1 MLNFSRKLYL
11 GFSFILILLMSVSI
25 TSYVTLTSTSK
36 GFDDYRSLAQVN
48 DIVDNIQ
55 ASMLM
60 VRMNLKDFIITSD
73 NKDKQQF
80 ESYLQKTK
88 RYIAEANNLITDPAR
103 INKIQKLSS
112 LLNQYDTAFED
123 VVTLKKDQDEL
134 INNVLNEKGALI
146 ERNLSS
152 ILTSAKNDD
161 DITAAYNAS
170 LVTRNLLLARL
181 YVMKFLTSNAKND
194 ADRVAEEFTSM
205 DVNLKVLNDEL
216 QDPERIMLLNS
227 VITNST
233 IYKQAFE
240 NVVKIINNRNSIV
253 NGTLNRIGPEIA
265 DTTEELKLL
274 IEDSQSILGSDLQK
288 NNSTAT
294 IMVEV
299 IAFFAILFGIIIAV
313 FITRSTLS
321 NLGGDPSVVT
331 DIVRR
336 VSLGDLT
343 IELKNNNELDT
354 SLYAAVREMVGSLQN
369 KATLARK
376 IADGDLSAE
385 VILTSDKDIL
395 GQALQDMVKNL
406 NSILADIQGA
416 GNQIATG
423 SSQVSSFSHA
433 LADGANQQKGNLQT
447 IAAALEQLSVQTSEN
462 ATSAKEASQYSN
474 IAQTAV
480 TEGQQHMQ
488 EMVIAMNEIKVA
500 GENIATLLQT
510 IDEIAE
516 QTNLL
521 ALNAAIEAARA
532 GEQGRGFAVVADE
545 VRGLASRSTNAAAE
559 TAKLIQ
565 LSSAKTDSG
574 TAIAKNTSE
583 ALQDIFKSI
592 NDTTELVSRIAL
604 ATGEQAHAVDEVS
617 RSITSVGDV
626 VEQNAAGSLQG
637 AAAAEELS
645 NEAATMKETL
655 KYFTLK
661 NR

>member
-11 GFSFILILLMSVSI
+11 GFSFILVLLMSVSI

-55 ASMLM
+55 ANMLM
-60 VRMNLKDFIITSD
+60 LRMNLKDFIITSD
-73 NKDKQQF
+73 NKDKQEF
-80 ESYLQKTK
+80 KSYLQKTK
-88 RYIAEANNLITDPAR
+88 RYITEANNLITDPER
-103 INKIQKLSS
+103 IKEIQKLSS
-112 LLNQYDTAFED
+112 LLNQYDNAFDD
-123 VVTLKKDQDEL
+123 VVLLKKEQNEL
-134 INNVLNEKGALI
+134 IYNVLSVKGGLV
-146 ERNLSS
+146 ERGLLS

-161 DITAAYNAS
+161 DMIASYNAS
-170 LVTRNLLLARL
+170 LITRNFLLARL
-181 YVMKFLTSNAKND
+181 SVMKFITYSTKND
-194 ADRVAEEFTSM
+194 EELVAQAFTDM
-205 DVNLKVLNDEL
+205 DVNLKVLSDEL
-216 QDPERIMLLNS
+216 QNPERIELLNGIIKN
-227 VITNST
+227 ITV
-233 IYKQAFE
+233 YKQAF
-240 NVVKIINNRNSIV
+240 VDIVKVINNRNSIV

-274 IEDSQSILGSDLQK
+274 IEDSQGILGSNLQK

-299 IAFFAILFGIIIAV
+299 IAFFALLFGIIIAV

-321 NLGGDPSVVT
+321 NLGGDPSDVT
-331 DIVRR
+331 NIVRR
-336 VSLGDLT
+336 VSQGDLT

-354 SLYAAVREMVGSLQN
+354 SLYAAVREMVSSLQN

-385 VILTSDKDIL
+385 VILTSDKDVL

-406 NSILADIQGA
+406 NSILTDIQGA

-462 ATSAKEASQYSN
+462 AASAKEASQYSN

-488 EMVIAMNEIKVA
+488 EMVVAMNEIKDA

-565 LSSAKTDSG
+565 LSSSKTDSG
-574 TAIAKNTSE
+574 TAIANSTSE

-592 NDTTELVSRIAL
+592 NDTTELVNRIAL

>member
-1 MLNFSRKLYL
+1 
-11 GFSFILILLMSVSI
+11 MSVSI

-48 DIVDNIQ
+48 DIVDQVQ

-60 VRMNLKDFIITSD
+60 LRMNLKDFIITSGT
-73 NKDKQQF
+73 KDRQEF
-80 ESYLQKTK
+80 ESYLQETK
-88 RYIAEANNLITDPAR
+88 QYITKASSLITNPER
-103 INKIQKLSS
+103 IKKVQKLSS
-112 LLNQYDTAFED
+112 LLNQYDSAFDD
-123 VVTLKKDQDEL
+123 VVILKKEQNEL
-134 INNVLNEKGALI
+134 INNVLNIKGALI
-146 ERNLSS
+146 ERNLSN
-152 ILTSAKNDD
+152 ILISAKNDD
-161 DITAAYNAS
+161 DMLAAYNAS

-181 YVMKFLTSNAKND
+181 YVMKFLTSNTKND
-194 ADRVAEEFTSM
+194 ADRVAQEFTNM
-205 DVNLKVLNDEL
+205 DVTLKVLNDEL
-216 QDPERIMLLNS
+216 QDSKRQALLKS
-227 VITNST
+227 VIKNSA
-233 IYKQAFE
+233 IYKQAF
-240 NVVKIINNRNSIV
+240 NDVVKVVNNRNTLV
-253 NGTLNRIGPEIA
+253 NSTLNRIGPEIA

-274 IEDSQSILGSDLQK
+274 IEDSQSTLGSNLQK

-299 IAFFAILFGIIIAV
+299 IAFFALLFGIIIAV

-321 NLGGDPSVVT
+321 NLGGDPSDVT
-331 DIVRR
+331 NIVRH
-336 VSLGDLT
+336 VSQGDLT
-343 IELKNNNELDT
+343 IELQNNNELDT
-354 SLYAAVREMVGSLQN
+354 SLYAAVREMVSSLQN

-406 NSILADIQGA
+406 HSILADIQGA

-462 ATSAKEASQYSN
+462 AASAKEASEYSN

-565 LSSAKTDSG
+565 LSSSKTDSG
-574 TAIAKNTSE
+574 TAIAESTSE
-583 ALQDIFKSI
+583 ALQDIFKRI
-592 NDTTELVSRIAL
+592 NDTTELVNRIAL

-661 NR
+661 NS